1 MEMKIK
7 FEGDFQTAINYLRE
21 LEIKTLISFKKK
33 GRIYIFKAV
42 L

>member
-1 MEMKIK
+1 MEMKIR
-7 FEGDFQTAINYLRE
+7 FEGDFQPAINYLRE

-33 GRIYIFKAV
+33 GRFYIFKAV